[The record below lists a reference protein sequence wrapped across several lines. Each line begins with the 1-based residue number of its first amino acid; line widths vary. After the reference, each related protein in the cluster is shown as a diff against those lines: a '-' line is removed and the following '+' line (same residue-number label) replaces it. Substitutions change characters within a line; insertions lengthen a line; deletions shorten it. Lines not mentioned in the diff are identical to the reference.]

1 MKNEEQKILDI
12 FNKDVTLKAPIN
24 QEKQE
29 IIKKLLIETFDIRD
43 GNNETE

>member
-1 MKNEEQKILDI
+1 MNDEEQKILDI
-12 FNKDVTLKAPIN
+12 FNKDVTLKTPIN

-43 GNNETE
+43 ESNETE